1 MSEHDTTSD
10 DYRAGYLAGYTDR
23 QGEVDRL
30 ENNADRFYRAAYGE
44 ERRMLGHYVTRAE
57 LEQRRSLSEP
67 PMEITRRDALAS
79 WGIELPADEHPGAT
93 AADAAPQI
101 PSTLTGR
108 TNRTSRRRQM
118 STRTVTGNLAA
129 DPEAVQAGRVQI
141 VKLRVIENTGE
152 YRAGEWTPHEAPTT
166 HFVEAKF
173 ELGEHV
179 LASLHKGDAVIV
191 VGYER
196 TVAWGEGDDRRHG
209 RVLEADAIGADLARA
224 TAVVTRSQRA
234 SRRGAAL
241 TAE

>member
-10 DYRAGYLAGYTDR
+10 DYRAGYLAGYADR
-23 QGEVDRL
+23 QPEVDRL
-30 ENNADRFYRAAYGE
+30 ENDADRLYRAAYGE
-44 ERRMLGHYVTRAE
+44 ERRIPGYYVTRAE

-67 PMEITRRDALAS
+67 PVEITRRDALAS
-79 WGIELPADEHPGAT
+79 WGLEMPPTDTP
-93 AADAAPQI
+93 AADAATTN
-101 PSTLTGR
+101 PSTSTGP

-118 STRTVTGNLAA
+118 STRTITGNLAA

-152 YRAGEWTPHEAPTT
+152 YRGGEWTPHEAPTT

-179 LASLHKGDAVIV
+179 LASLHKGDGVIV

-196 TVAWGEGDDRRHG
+196 TVAWGEGEDRRTG
-209 RVLEADAIGADLARA
+209 RVLEADAIGPNLTRA
-224 TAVVTRSQRA
+224 TAVVTTATQRA
-234 SRRGAAL
+234 PRRSAAP
-241 TAE
+241 AGE

>member
-1 MSEHDTTSD
+1 MREHDTTSD

-30 ENNADRFYRAAYGE
+30 ENDADRFYRAAYGE
-44 ERRMLGHYVTRAE
+44 ERRIPGHYVTRAE

-67 PMEITRRDALAS
+67 PVEITRRDALAS
-79 WGIELPADEHPGAT
+79 WGLEMPADEDPAT
-93 AADAAPQI
+93 PAADAPQI
-101 PSTLTGR
+101 PSTSTGR

-118 STRTVTGNLAA
+118 STRTITGNLAV

-196 TVAWGEGDDRRHG
+196 TVAWGEGEDRRHG
-209 RVLEADAIGADLARA
+209 RVLEADAIGPDLSRA
-224 TAVVTRSQRA
+224 TAVVTRSPRA
-234 SRRGAAL
+234 PRRGAA
-241 TAE
+241 AE

>member
-1 MSEHDTTSD
+1 
-10 DYRAGYLAGYTDR
+10 
-23 QGEVDRL
+23 
-30 ENNADRFYRAAYGE
+30 
-44 ERRMLGHYVTRAE
+44 
-57 LEQRRSLSEP
+57 
-67 PMEITRRDALAS
+67 
-79 WGIELPADEHPGAT
+79 
-93 AADAAPQI
+93 
-101 PSTLTGR
+101 
-108 TNRTSRRRQM
+108 M

-152 YRAGEWTPHEAPTT
+152 YRGGEWTPHEAPTT

-196 TVAWGEGDDRRHG
+196 TVAWGEGEDRRHG
-209 RVLEADAIGADLARA
+209 RVLEADAIGPNLSRA
-224 TAVVTRSQRA
+224 TAVVTSMGRRAPQRM
-234 SRRGAAL
+234 AAP